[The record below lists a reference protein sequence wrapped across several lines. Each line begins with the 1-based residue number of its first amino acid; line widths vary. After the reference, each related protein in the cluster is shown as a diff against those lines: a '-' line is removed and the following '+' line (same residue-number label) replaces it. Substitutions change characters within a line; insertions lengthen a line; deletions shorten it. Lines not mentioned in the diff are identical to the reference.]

1 MLINVDF
8 ASCADDNTP
17 YIGKDAVKDAIE
29 PLEHATVELIQFKS
43 VF

>member
-1 MLINVDF
+1 MLSDVHF
-8 ASCADDNTP
+8 ANWADDHTL